1 MTNSPVFVKIEDY
14 QKVLDGVDVI
24 KKQMASVRKTIDQ
37 IEKLRDQE
45 EEELKL
51 WTNNISE
58 VEKEISFI
66 DKTLFEPE
74 D

>member
-14 QKVLDGVDVI
+14 KKVLDGVDVI
-24 KKQMASVRKTIDQ
+24 KKQMDSVRKTIDQ

-45 EEELKL
+45 EQELQM
-51 WTNNISE
+51 WTANINE

-74 D
+74 E

>member
-14 QKVLDGVDVI
+14 QKVLDGVDAI
-24 KKQMASVRKTIDQ
+24 KKQMDGVRKTINQ
-37 IEKLRDQE
+37 IEKLRAQE
-45 EEELKL
+45 AEELQM
-51 WTNNISE
+51 WTANINE

-74 D
+74 E